1 MSCTEL
7 GFDEDYGIRAGRA
20 SDLPILLEL
29 PTTYDLAGWSSTF
42 KVRAELD
49 DAAASLTVNSTAAT
63 ANGSV
68 IVLSENTLLLTIKAA
83 DIDALPTATDPAEP
97 WVGWFEWLLTDT
109 DGLVSRLFQ
118 LPFTVE
124 RGAAE

>member
-7 GFDEDYGIRAGRA
+7 GFDEDYGIRLTRSA
-20 SDLPILLEL
+20 DFQLLIEF
-29 PTTYDLAGWSSTF
+29 PDTYDLAGWSSTF

-68 IVLSENTLLLTIKAA
+68 IVLSENAILLTIKAA

-97 WVGWFEWLLTDT
+97 WVGWFEWLMTDT
-109 DGLVSRLFQ
+109 DNLVARLFQ
-118 LPFTVE
+118 LPFIVE